1 MTRSIVRC
9 LGCIIVSIV
18 MVAERAAAQDSSESF
33 ADWSLKKMR
42 TGFSLDYRAYS
53 SQGGAIKTA
62 NFAFACDRAGKI
74 GAIIIP
80 FESTY
85 DNQKQSISVYIER
98 SHDPTAS
105 PHLTQQWGN
114 GYKYIFL
121 NGDDQVGALANYL
134 KAAEADGEEAVEV
147 LFAGNFNGRTDVLK
161 IVVGLSDFSKGFSRL
176 EAVCA
181 ETKGAP

>member
-1 MTRSIVRC
+1 MAA
-9 LGCIIVSIV
+9 
-18 MVAERAAAQDSSESF
+18 MVAERASAQDRDESF
-33 ADWSLKKMR
+33 ADWSLIKMR
-42 TGFSLDYRAYS
+42 TGFSLVYRAYS
-53 SQGGAIKTA
+53 SQGGAIRTA
-62 NFAFACDRAGKI
+62 EFAFACDRAGKI